1 MGSEAK
7 NGRHPF
13 RFIFKLLV
21 FAGIIAAAGRFLV
34 SKKEEYAGLTESEAR
49 AKMEAKLAPRF
60 GDEKAEEIASQV
72 IPVLIDRGLVKTDL
86 EGAVDDLTDAAGKV
100 AQEAADLV
108 DETN

>member
-1 MGSEAK
+1 MGSRAK

-13 RFIFKLLV
+13 RFMFKLLV

-49 AKMEAKLAPRF
+49 SKMEAKLAPRF
-60 GDEKAEEIASQV
+60 GDEKAGEIANQV

-86 EGAVDDLTDAAGKV
+86 EGAVDEVVGGVEELAE
-100 AQEAADLV
+100 EAADLI
-108 DETN
+108 DDTT